1 MDWGFQ
7 CMLSGGLV
15 VLLLKPPL
23 LKLWA
28 YRGLSFVD
36 KNSLHHV
43 FYQGQG
49 DRSSWNTSMH
59 AVGLAG
65 RSMRPLF
72 SSWAHGPENC
82 KPLTDI
88 FANQHHGWEGRG
100 VTRCQFYSLWWI
112 NISIPMFVQLDP
124 QVPILLRRKAIC
136 ILETVWP
143 VFFLAYLL

>member
-1 MDWGFQ
+1 MNWGLQ

-15 VLLLKPPL
+15 VLLLKSPL
-23 LKLWA
+23 PELWV

-36 KNSLHHV
+36 KNGLHHV
-43 FYQGQG
+43 FYQGQE
-49 DRSSWNTSMH
+49 DKSSWNTSMH

-72 SSWAHGPENC
+72 SSWAHGPGSC
-82 KPLTDI
+82 KLLTES
-88 FANQHHGWEGRG
+88 FANQDHGWEGNWIIP
-100 VTRCQFYSLWWI
+100 CQFYSLWWV
-112 NISIPMFVQLDP
+112 NISIPMCVQLNP

-143 VFFLAYLL
+143 IFFLAYLL